1 MGERGGIRTTTKTTA
16 AAIFHSY
23 DAKLY
28 AHAYGIS
35 VSNIFANKLVTNNS
49 GHCITGNII
58 TPEMETGV
66 K

>member
-1 MGERGGIRTTTKTTA
+1 MGERGGIQTTTTTT

-28 AHAYGIS
+28 AHVYCIS
-35 VSNIFANKLVTNNS
+35 VSNIFADKLVTNNS

-58 TPEMETGV
+58 TLEMKTGV